1 MSHFEELSKAVIAGQ
16 EAKVKSLTKTALDDG
31 VEPLSIINE
40 GLIAGMNVVGQRF
53 KVGDMFVPEVLMS
66 ARSMNAGVELVKPL
80 LLEGEVTS
88 KGTIVLGTVK
98 GDLHDIGKN
107 LVGMMLESSGYKV
120 IDMGVDTAPEEFVA
134 AAKENN
140 AQVVGLSALLTT
152 TMLSMKDTIEAFIE
166 EGIRNDVKIL
176 IGGAP
181 ISHTFAE
188 EIGADGFAPDAASAT
203 ELVGQLLAR

>member
-1 MSHFEELSKAVIAGQ
+1 MSNFEELGKAVIAGQ
-16 EAKVKSLTKTALDDG
+16 EQKVKELTQVAINEG
-31 VEPLSIINE
+31 VAPLSIIND

-66 ARSMNAGVELVKPL
+66 ARAMGAGVEMVKPL
-80 LLEGEVTS
+80 LLDGEITS
-88 KGTIVLGTVK
+88 KGTVVIGTVK

-120 IDMGVDTAPEEFVA
+120 IDMGVDTSPEEFVA
-134 AAKENN
+134 AIKEHK
-140 AQVVGLSALLTT
+140 AQIVGLSALLTT
-152 TMLSMKDTIEAFIE
+152 TMLAMRDTIEVLKE
-166 EGIRNDVKIL
+166 QGIRNDVRVL

-181 ISHTFAE
+181 ISQNFAD

-203 ELVGQLLAR
+203 ELVGKLLA

>member
-31 VEPLSIINE
+31 VEPLAIINE

-80 LLEGEVTS
+80 LLESDVTS

-176 IGGAP
+176 VGGAP

>member
-1 MSHFEELSKAVIAGQ
+1 MSNFEELSKAVIAGQ
-16 EAKVKSLTKTALDDG
+16 EYKVTELTKFAIQEG
-31 VEPLSIINE
+31 VEPLSIIND

-66 ARSMNAGVELVKPL
+66 ARAMGAGVELVKPL
-80 LLEGEVTS
+80 LLDGEVPS

-120 IDMGVDTAPEEFVA
+120 IDMGVDTSPEEFVA
-134 AAKENN
+134 AIKEHK
-140 AQVVGLSALLTT
+140 AQILGLSALLTT
-152 TMLSMKDTIEAFIE
+152 TMLSMKETIEVLRE
-166 EGIRNDVKIL
+166 EGIRKDVRVL

-181 ISHTFAE
+181 ISQTFAD
-188 EIGADGFAPDAASAT
+188 EIGADGFASDAASAT
-203 ELVGQLLAR
+203 ELVGRLLA